1 MLLWLLA
8 FAIVCAITVLAADN
22 FDAHKD
28 VTLYAATTAVGRI
41 PVSLLLFLAVNMTA
55 GTKKMSER
63 HNLSGLESLRGVT
76 TWLPKYDTYSAET
89 TTRSLQ
95 SNSWSD
101 IIQSCP
107 PPKYIGIAKKLP
119 FKGIFFHTM
128 KFLGT
133 QFLQDYLNIASL
145 ANLAT
150 VE

>member
-76 TWLPKYDTYSAET
+76 SEYSVSSFLAHLLNF
-89 TTRSLQ
+89 SLLLQ
-95 SNSWSD
+95 S
-101 IIQSCP
+101 I
-107 PPKYIGIAKKLP
+107 L
-119 FKGIFFHTM
+119 
-128 KFLGT
+128 
-133 QFLQDYLNIASL
+133 LQVN
-145 ANLAT
+145 
-150 VE
+150 